1 MQYVRFG
8 ARLVEHGLT
17 DDCEIMLDSLLGT
30 RGVALL
36 YKRGGRVE
44 GFHTFLLVVHHNVR
58 SLITSVW
65 ASMHD
70 KKTLD
75 EPYSEDSQTL
85 GDVFCFVAGFA
96 HARREIDSRRGKL
109 NRTHSGMLYIKFKD
123 SLIKWIAASVD
134 KYMVACYAT
143 EHNVFA
149 RLPALRQA
157 GAAAGSMGLG
167 AQLVPLLVDDLEL
180 APVRRKCMLVSVEQI
195 WDLFRTRCEA
205 A

>member
-1 MQYVRFG
+1 MRYVRFG
-8 ARLVEHGLT
+8 ARLVELVPT
-17 DDCEIMLDSLLGT
+17 DDCEIMLEILLGT

-44 GFHTFLLVVHHNVR
+44 GFRQLLLVVHHNVR

-70 KKTLD
+70 NKTLD
-75 EPYSEDSQTL
+75 EPYSKDSQTL
-85 GDVFCFVAGFA
+85 GDIFCFVAGFA
-96 HARREIDSRRGKL
+96 HARRELDTRRGKL
-109 NRTHSGMLYIKFKD
+109 NRTRSGMLYIKFKD

-134 KYMVACYAT
+134 KYMVACYAK
-143 EHNVFA
+143 ENVFA

-167 AQLVPLLVDDLEL
+167 AQLVPLLVDDREL
-180 APVRRKCMLVSVEQI
+180 APVRRNII
-195 WDLFRTRCEA
+195 WYLWNKFGTVFRTRCEA